1 MNSGSPESWAIE
13 IKHQRHVNCIVQKYI
28 TSALN
33 FFLPHTSFNS
43 FEIEFKS

>member
-33 FFLPHTSFNS
+33 FFSHTSFKS